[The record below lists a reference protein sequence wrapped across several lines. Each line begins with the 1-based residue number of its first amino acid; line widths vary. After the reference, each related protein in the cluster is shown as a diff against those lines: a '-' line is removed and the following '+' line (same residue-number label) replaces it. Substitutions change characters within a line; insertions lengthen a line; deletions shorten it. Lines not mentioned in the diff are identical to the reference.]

1 MLGQNQSGIGISE
14 QPFATPQ
21 EELAY
26 LKKQIAEREVH
37 HKSEQMFHREDES
50 QRVPPP
56 PHIEQEVINDYMQV
70 PQSVAVEKSLQH
82 STQERREIL
91 LDLTPEDHDETMRE
105 LKKVLEDKGVHAA
118 LKLVESMESPHLE
131 DDFHRFLVGHIRNSL
146 PVTGLKEKTP
156 LAKDLKH
163 TLFQISLPEFNEQEQ
178 QKPLAEFIG
187 TMTQLLAGITS
198 LSKNKKIKKQDETF
212 TLEIAQEENGS
223 EYVFYI
229 SVPTQFK
236 ELFQKQLLAVYP
248 QARLDEKKDD
258 FNVFNPEGETVG
270 AYAKLSHH
278 PALSLKTFKD
288 LSYDPMNIIL
298 NVFSKLKSLG
308 EGAAIQI
315 VCNPVSQEYINR
327 YQEKLHKI
335 QEGEDPKE
343 VLAQRGLFM
352 KAAGGLVDALQHK
365 KDEKEED
372 KKPPVVDQNIV
383 EAMTEKI
390 QSPIIETNIRITA
403 SAYSENHAADL
414 VSELESGFRQFEKA
428 TGNSFQFERVSK
440 RQQRQFIR
448 DFSFRS
454 FNTDYIVPLSLNE
467 LASLYHF
474 PLNITPVTSQAKQSK
489 GKSVSA
495 PLNIAQDGIILGTNE
510 HQGNSTP
517 VPYSAEDRLRHFYVI
532 GQTGTGKTTI
542 LKNLIYQ
549 DIQNGEGVCFID
561 PHGSDVQDILSYVP
575 EHRRDDVIYFDPAAT
590 DRPMAFNM
598 LEYDEN
604 YPEQKTFVVNEMMGI
619 FNKLFDMKS
628 SGGPMFEQYF
638 RNATM
643 LVIDDPATGST
654 LLDISRVLADK
665 EYRDLKISR
674 CKNPLIVQFW
684 TEIAGKAGGEGSL
697 ENIVP
702 YITSKFDVFLSN
714 DIMRPIV
721 SQQKSSFNFRDVMDN
736 KKILLVNLSKGRL
749 GDINASLLGLI
760 IVGKFL
766 MAALSRADSFGK
778 DFPPFYL
785 YVDEFQN
792 FTTDSISQILSEARK
807 YKLSLNLAHQFISQ
821 LDEDIKQAVFGNVG
835 SMAVY
840 RVGQED
846 AEFLAKQFE
855 PTFSASDITQIEN
868 YNSIVKMLAHGQ
880 PVTPFSMK
888 GIYRETG
895 DLQAVEQLKQMSA
908 MKFGR
913 PRHEVEDE
921 IMRRFKGGLGKKN

>member
-1 MLGQNQSGIGISE
+1 MPE
-14 QPFATPQ
+14 QPFATPE
-21 EELAY
+21 EELAF
-26 LKKQIAEREVH
+26 LKKKIAEREAQH
-37 HKSEQMFHREDES
+37 ESDQMFHRERES
-50 QRVPPP
+50 ERVPPP
-56 PHIEQEVINDYMQV
+56 PHLQQDVIKEYTQI
-70 PQSVAVEKSLQH
+70 PPSVAVEESLQH
-82 STQERREIL
+82 STQERQTIL
-91 LDLTPEDHDETMRE
+91 FDLSPEDHDNTMIE
-105 LKKVLEDKGVHAA
+105 LQKVLEEKGVHTA

-131 DDFHRFLVGHIRNSL
+131 DDFHRFLVGRIRSN
-146 PVTGLKEKTP
+146 VAVEGLKEKTP
-156 LAKDLKH
+156 LSKDLKH
-163 TLFQISLPEFNEQEQ
+163 TLYQVSLPEFSEQER
-178 QKPLAEFIG
+178 QKPLAEFVG

-198 LSKNKKIKKQDETF
+198 LSKNKKKKKQDETF

-229 SVPTQFK
+229 SVPTQSK
-236 ELFQKQLLAVYP
+236 DLFEKQLLAVYP
-248 QARLDEKKDD
+248 QVRIEEKKDD
-258 FNVFNPEGETVG
+258 FNVFNPEGEMVG

-278 PALSLKTFKD
+278 PALSLKTFQD

-298 NVFSKLKSLG
+298 NVFSKIKSLG

-315 VCNPVSQEYINR
+315 VCNPVGQEYISD
-327 YQEKLHKI
+327 YQNKLHKI
-335 QEGEDPKE
+335 QEGDDPRE
-343 VLAQRGLFM
+343 VLAQRGIFM
-352 KAAGGLVDALQHK
+352 KAATEIVGALQK
-365 KDEKEED
+365 KDDD
-372 KKPPVVDQNIV
+372 KKDKTPPVIDQNIV
-383 EAMTEKI
+383 EAINEKI
-390 QSPIIETNIRITA
+390 KSPIVETNIRIVT

-440 RQQRQFIR
+440 REKRQFIR

-454 FNTDYIVPLSLNE
+454 FNTDYLVPLSLNE

-474 PLNITPVTSQAKQSK
+474 PLNISPVTSQAKQSK
-489 GKSVSA
+489 GKSVAA
-495 PLNIAQDGIILGTNE
+495 PLNIAQDGITLGNNE
-510 HQGNSTP
+510 HQGQVTQI
-517 VPYSAEDRLRHFYVI
+517 PYSAEDRLRHFYVI

-561 PHGSDVQDILSYVP
+561 PHGSDIQDILSYIP
-575 EHRRDDVIYFDPAAT
+575 EHRKDDVIYFDPADT

-598 LEYDEN
+598 LEYDER

-643 LVIDDPATGST
+643 LVIDDPATGNT

-665 EYRDLKISR
+665 DYRDLKISR
-674 CKNPLIVQFW
+674 CKNPLVVQFW
-684 TEIAGKAGGEGSL
+684 REIAEKAGGEGSL
-697 ENIVP
+697 QNIIP

-785 YVDEFQN
+785 YIDEFQN

-807 YKLSLNLAHQFISQ
+807 YKLSLNLAHQFIAQ
-821 LDEDIKQAVFGNVG
+821 LDEDIRQAVFGNVG

-855 PTFSASDITQIEN
+855 PTFSTSDITQIEN
-868 YNSIVKMLAHGQ
+868 YHSIVKMLAHGQ
-880 PVTPFSMK
+880 PVSPFSMR

-895 DLQAVEQLKQMSA
+895 DLQKVEELKRMSS

-913 PRHEVEDE
+913 PRDEIEDE
-921 IMRRFKGGLGKKN
+921 IRRRFKGGV

>member
-1 MLGQNQSGIGISE
+1 MLGQNQLGMSTPE
-14 QPFATPQ
+14 QPFATPE
-21 EELAY
+21 EELAF
-26 LKKQIAEREVH
+26 LKKQIAQREAH
-37 HKSEQMFHREDES
+37 HDSEQMFHREGEDD
-50 QRVPPP
+50 RIPAP
-56 PHIEQEVINDYMQV
+56 PHIEKKVIQEYVQV
-70 PQSVAVEKSLQH
+70 PPSVAVEESMQH
-82 STQERREIL
+82 SILERQGVL
-91 LDLTPEDHDETMRE
+91 LDLSPEDHDGTMLE
-105 LKKVLEDKGVHAA
+105 LRKVLEEKGVHAA

-131 DDFHRFLVGHIRNSL
+131 DDFHRFLVGYIRNSSSI
-146 PVTGLKEKTP
+146 VGLKEKTP

-163 TLFQISLPEFNEQEQ
+163 MLYQISLPEFNEQEQ
-178 QKPLAEFIG
+178 QRPLAEFVG
-187 TMTQLLAGITS
+187 TMTQLLAGITG

-229 SVPTQFK
+229 SIPIQFGD
-236 ELFQKQLLAVYP
+236 LFEKQLLAVYP
-248 QARLDEKKDD
+248 QARLEKKQDD
-258 FNVFNPEGETVG
+258 FNIFNPEGETVG

-278 PALSLKTFKD
+278 PALSLKTFQD
-288 LSYDPMNIIL
+288 LSYDPINIIL

-315 VCNPVSQEYINR
+315 VCNPVGQEYVSDYKN
-327 YQEKLHKI
+327 KLYKI
-335 QEGEDPKE
+335 QDGDDPRE
-343 VLAQRGLFM
+343 VLTQKGFFM
-352 KAAGGLVDALQHK
+352 KAAGGFVDALQSK
-365 KDEKEED
+365 KDEKEEH
-372 KKPPVVDQNIV
+372 KTPPVIDQTIV
-383 EAMTEKI
+383 EAMSEKI
-390 QSPIIETNIRITA
+390 QSPIIETNIRIAA
-403 SAYSENHAADL
+403 SAYTKNHAADL

-440 RQQRQFIR
+440 REKRQFIR

-474 PLNITPVTSQAKQSK
+474 PLNITPVTSQARQSK
-489 GKSVSA
+489 GKSVAA
-495 PLNIAQDGIILGTNE
+495 PLNIAQNGIILGTNE
-510 HQGNSTP
+510 HQGQSTP
-517 VPYSAEDRLRHFYVI
+517 VPYSEEDRLRHFYVI

-575 EHRRDDVIYFDPAAT
+575 EHRRDDVIYFDPAAI

-598 LEYDEN
+598 LEYDER

-643 LVIDDPATGST
+643 LVIDDPATGNT

-665 EYRDLKISR
+665 DYRDLKISR

-684 TEIAGKAGGEGSL
+684 REIAEKAGGEGSL
-697 ENIVP
+697 QNIIP

-766 MAALSRADSFGK
+766 MAALSRADSFGQ

-807 YKLSLNLAHQFISQ
+807 YKLSLNLAHQFIAQ

-868 YNSIVKMLAHGQ
+868 YNSVVKMLAHGQ

-908 MKFGR
+908 MKYGR
-913 PRHEVEDE
+913 PRHEIEEE
-921 IMRRFKGGLGKKN
+921 IMRRFKSGA

>member
-1 MLGQNQSGIGISE
+1 MLAQNQPGTFMSE
-14 QPFATPQ
+14 RPFSSPE
-21 EELAY
+21 EELAF
-26 LKKQIAEREVH
+26 LKKKIAEREAH
-37 HKSEQMFHREDES
+37 HDSEQVFHREDETK
-50 QRVPPP
+50 RVPPP
-56 PHIEQEVINDYMQV
+56 PHIEQDVIKEYVDV
-70 PQSVAVEKSLQH
+70 PPSVAVEEPLQH
-82 STQERREIL
+82 SIQERQEIL
-91 LDLTPEDHDETMRE
+91 LDLSPEDHDSTMLE
-105 LKKVLEDKGVHAA
+105 LQKVLEEKGIHAA

-131 DDFHRFLVGHIRNSL
+131 DDFHRFLVGHIRNNL
-146 PVTGLKEKTP
+146 PIVGLKEKTP

-163 TLFQISLPEFNEQEQ
+163 TLYQISLPEFNEQEK
-178 QKPLAEFIG
+178 QKPLAEFVG
-187 TMTQLLAGITS
+187 TMTQLLAGMTS

-229 SVPTQFK
+229 SVPKQFK
-236 ELFQKQLLAVYP
+236 DLFEKQLLAVYP
-248 QARLDEKKDD
+248 QARLEEKKDD

-270 AYAKLSHH
+270 AYAKLAHH
-278 PALSLKTFKD
+278 PALSLKTFQD
-288 LSYDPMNIIL
+288 LSYDPMNIVL
-298 NVFSKLKSLG
+298 NAFSKLKSLG

-315 VCNPVSQEYINR
+315 VCNPVGQEYVSD
-327 YQEKLHKI
+327 YQNKLHKI
-335 QEGEDPKE
+335 QEGDDPKE

-352 KAAGGLVDALQHK
+352 KMATEFVGALKDK
-365 KDEKEED
+365 KDD
-372 KKPPVVDQNIV
+372 NNKPPVIDQTIV
-383 EAMTEKI
+383 EAMNEKI
-390 QSPIIETNIRITA
+390 QSSIVETNIRITA
-403 SAYSENHAADL
+403 SAYTENHAADL

-428 TGNSFQFERVSK
+428 TGNSLQFERVSK
-440 RQQRQFIR
+440 SEKRQFIR

-454 FNTDYIVPLSLNE
+454 FNKKYIVPLSLNE

-489 GKSVSA
+489 GKSVAA
-495 PLNIAQDGIILGTNE
+495 PVNIAQEGITLGNNE
-510 HQGNSTP
+510 HQGQSTP
-517 VPYSAEDRLRHFYVI
+517 ISYSAEDRLRHFYVI

-542 LKNLIYQ
+542 LKNMIYQ

-575 EHRRDDVIYFDPAAT
+575 EHRRDDVIYFDPAST

-598 LEYDEN
+598 LEYDER

-665 EYRDLKISR
+665 EYRELKLSR

-721 SQQKSSFNFRDVMDN
+721 SQQKSSFSFRDVMDN

-749 GDINASLLGLI
+749 GDINASLLGLV

-821 LDEDIKQAVFGNVG
+821 LDDDIKQAVFGNVG
-835 SMAVY
+835 SMAIC

-868 YNSIVKMLAHGQ
+868 YNSVVKMLSHGQ

-888 GIYRETG
+888 GIYREPG
-895 DLQAVEQLKQMSA
+895 DLQAAEDLKKLSA

-913 PRHEVEDE
+913 PRHEVEEE
-921 IMRRFKGGLGKKN
+921 IMRRFKG